1 MVGTTTIRTKE
12 KNRISKLFSGFS
24 EVFMDWSQPS
34 MNSIAELEKEEDHD
48 SLGPDSIDPSI
59 PTETISQKNQELMD
73 RLTNFVEPQNREMQK
88 VITAFM
94 KKHGK
99 ISKDELTRNMNMI
112 LLDSPD
118 SEWAEN
124 ASISTIGTFI
134 QNFIYQITILI
145 PSYLSSNQLIP
156 LDMNVLSNTENWTTK
171 WGLTPNDS
179 FQLMTYVVNPYL
191 LLNPF
196 KNDPILTP
204 FLKEIQDRLSAMH
217 TFISHFPLFLPD
229 IPENRKLY
237 LRIFTFCI
245 LSVWMTY
252 IDLTENADIL
262 QVTVQNVQKQEREK
276 YQEEQEA
283 ANLLFVADTE
293 QVDIQ
298 IGDKL
303 SVQKRVHELLVAY
316 FIMIK
321 REKDPVEMSYA
332 DIMIKMD
339 RSVEREKRS
348 VKDYFKQMDTE
359 ERKAEMTMKSLHLGK
374 FQVNQK
380 SLINYGK
387 GETELFGAEDVGE
400 DENLDM
406 TTQYMNLLEEQGIT
420 QENPEIVDEDARG
433 IEDEEDDDMFD
444 ITENAYEDYDD

>member
-1 MVGTTTIRTKE
+1 M
-12 KNRISKLFSGFS
+12 NW
-24 EVFMDWSQPS
+24 MQPS
-34 MNSIAELEKEEDHD
+34 MNSIAELEEKEEED
-48 SLGPDSIDPSI
+48 PDFSEK

-99 ISKDELTRNMNMI
+99 ISKDELSKYMNMI
-112 LLDSPD
+112 LLDSSD
-118 SEWAEN
+118 SEWVEKT
-124 ASISTIGTFI
+124 SISTIGAFI

-145 PSYLSSNQLIP
+145 PSYLSSNQLTT
-156 LDMNVLSNTENWTTK
+156 LNMNMLSNLENWTEK
-171 WGLTPNDS
+171 WGLTSNDS
-179 FQLMTYVVNPYL
+179 FQLMTHVLNPYL

-217 TFISHFPLFLPD
+217 TFISHFPLFLSD

-252 IDLTENADIL
+252 IDLTENSDIL

-283 ANLLFVADTE
+283 ANLLFVEDTE

-332 DIMIKMD
+332 DIMVKMD

-406 TTQYMNLLEEQGIT
+406 TTQYMNLMEEQGIT

-444 ITENAYEDYDD
+444 IAENAYEDYDD